1 MSPRMRDEDLYEFIP
16 DIRPSRLH
24 IDEHELL
31 FTRVYDANY
40 SNTSVERMSYRD
52 MQALYRRL
60 GEFFDGSE

>member
-16 DIRPSRLH
+16 DIRPSRLYP
-24 IDEHELL
+24 DEVELL
-31 FTRVYDANY
+31 FTRVYDPNY

-60 GEFFDGSE
+60 REFFDGSE